1 MLSALVLCVTGTVG
15 ARAVAY
21 DSYIYEKETG
31 KALRAP
37 TAMVP
42 ELCLNGNTYAMSL
55 FRNPEDAAVDGEG
68 RVYILDSGNSRVV
81 CLSPELELL
90 WTLTRPEGNGSFTD
104 ARGLF
109 VGNGMLYIA
118 DTGHARVLQ
127 YPLPQSQEEADAA
140 LPLILAPKNLLVEN
154 DTGFKPTKL
163 VADSQ
168 GRLFIVT
175 EGVYEGLVELASDG
189 EFLAYVGA
197 NRVKMSLLDQIWRLF
212 STEAQWR
219 ASEKFVPVEFSNV
232 CMDSEGF
239 IFTTSRG
246 TSGDEMPIR
255 RLNLSGS
262 DVLKNAED
270 EVRLG
275 DADLPSKA
283 AATYFGDVA
292 AGPYGMFAGLDRTR
306 GRVFVYNADVRLLFE
321 FGGSGSQNG
330 TFQNPVALLWL
341 QDGRM
346 AVLDRL
352 TGNLTVFRPTAYG
365 ELVLSTAYYEDIGDY
380 TASAEAYTRILTMN
394 ANSEIAYVG
403 VGEQYYRQGNY
414 KEAMR
419 CYQLGND
426 TKSYSKAFVKERQ
439 KTLSVVIPFV
449 IAALLLAA
457 LAAIVSA
464 VVKKVRELRESV
476 RKIRNMQKR

>member
-1 MLSALVLCVTGTVG
+1 M
-15 ARAVAY
+15 
-21 DSYIYEKETG
+21 
-31 KALRAP
+31 
-37 TAMVP
+37 
-42 ELCLNGNTYAMSL
+42 
-55 FRNPEDAAVDGEG
+55 
-68 RVYILDSGNSRVV
+68 
-81 CLSPELELL
+81 
-90 WTLTRPEGNGSFTD
+90 
-104 ARGLF
+104 
-109 VGNGMLYIA
+109 
-118 DTGHARVLQ
+118 
-127 YPLPQSQEEADAA
+127 
-140 LPLILAPKNLLVEN
+140 
-154 DTGFKPTKL
+154 
-163 VADSQ
+163 
-168 GRLFIVT
+168 
-175 EGVYEGLVELASDG
+175 
-189 EFLAYVGA
+189 
-197 NRVKMSLLDQIWRLF
+197 
-212 STEAQWR
+212 
-219 ASEKFVPVEFSNV
+219 
-232 CMDSEGF
+232 
-239 IFTTSRG
+239 
-246 TSGDEMPIR
+246 
-255 RLNLSGS
+255 
-262 DVLKNAED
+262 
-270 EVRLG
+270 
-275 DADLPSKA
+275 
-283 AATYFGDVA
+283 
-292 AGPYGMFAGLDRTR
+292 
-306 GRVFVYNADVRLLFE
+306 YNADVRLLFE

-449 IAALLLAA
+449 IGALLLAA